1 MAQDMP
7 TLDSDNPRAESELG
21 LLATHYGG
29 KAPLGERF
37 RRAQLRAQM
46 FGDPGETLTVGRYAI
61 TGRIGAGAMGAVYR
75 AVDPALDRE
84 VAVKLLHRSDE
95 IHRARMTIEAKA
107 LAKLSH
113 PNVVT
118 VHEVGTEDD
127 QLFVA
132 MELVQGRTLGA
143 WLQAPD
149 GLRVLEV
156 FVQAAEGLQAAH
168 DAGIVHRD
176 FKPDNVIVGDDGRVR
191 VLDFGMARTPGA
203 PLLQEVEGEPAEQR
217 ALEPAITRTGMLAGT
232 PGYMAPEQFEGA
244 RVDARADQ
252 FAFCI
257 VLHEAIWG
265 TRPFAGETVADLA
278 RAVLGGTAELFE
290 GQPPPELAP
299 HEIDAAKAVI
309 ARGLKTDPQAR
320 FHSMREVAS
329 HLRPVPA
336 VPSSSSGFNRRNT
349 AIGIAA
355 FMAAGLTMNLLTA
368 PDSEPEVEATAMVN
382 QTGEGIEAVLSN
394 RCGETVRYA
403 IAGEDGPA
411 DELSVQSFET
421 GRSLPVTVS
430 DHRRVWIIKNDGT
443 RGASGWTDDPDS
455 EITIGPSC
463 TTINV
468 GPIGSYRA
476 RSIEQ
481 LRRQSVRRRH
491 RAARRC
497 LRAQGRDEPA
507 QGTR

>member
-46 FGDPGETLTVGRYAI
+46 FGDPGETLTVGRYAV
-61 TGRIGAGAMGAVYR
+61 TGWIGAGAMGAVYR

-191 VLDFGMARTPGA
+191 VLDFGMARTPALRCCRRSKASRPSSVRSSPRSPA
-203 PLLQEVEGEPAEQR
+203 PVCWRGRR
-217 ALEPAITRTGMLAGT
+217 ATWRRAVRGRACRRAGG
-232 PGYMAPEQFEGA
+232 PV
-244 RVDARADQ
+244 R
-252 FAFCI
+252 
-257 VLHEAIWG
+257 VLH
-265 TRPFAGETVADLA
+265 RP
-278 RAVLGGTAELFE
+278 
-290 GQPPPELAP
+290 
-299 HEIDAAKAVI
+299 
-309 ARGLKTDPQAR
+309 ARGDLG
-320 FHSMREVAS
+320 H
-329 HLRPVPA
+329 
-336 VPSSSSGFNRRNT
+336 PS
-349 AIGIAA
+349 
-355 FMAAGLTMNLLTA
+355 
-368 PDSEPEVEATAMVN
+368 
-382 QTGEGIEAVLSN
+382 
-394 RCGETVRYA
+394 
-403 IAGEDGPA
+403 
-411 DELSVQSFET
+411 
-421 GRSLPVTVS
+421 
-430 DHRRVWIIKNDGT
+430 
-443 RGASGWTDDPDS
+443 
-455 EITIGPSC
+455 
-463 TTINV
+463 
-468 GPIGSYRA
+468 
-476 RSIEQ
+476 
-481 LRRQSVRRRH
+481 LRR
-491 RAARRC
+491 
-497 LRAQGRDEPA
+497 
-507 QGTR
+507 